1 MKTIG
6 VVAGSFDPITNGHV
20 WMIKQAARLVDHLHV
35 VIGQNPAKKGT
46 FTEEKRLELVT
57 AALENV
63 KFGDTKVTLHILGHG
78 LLVHFAQSV
87 NATHLIRGVRNAQDF
102 TYESDIAVVNR
113 KIAPHI
119 QTVFLNSPP
128 ELSAVSS
135 SVVRSLVG
143 FKDWRKIVGE
153 YVDPAVVNAFAV
165 QLGEPEDPKEEW
177 GWVRNFLPNYSLQG
191 QDEMYAELLAIGIE
205 SIDGDETISPDG
217 QYKIVTNSSD
227 HQLTGHERDSSMEV
241 YTLYRKVKA

>member
-20 WMIKQAARLVDHLHV
+20 WMIQQAARLVDQLHV

-46 FTEEKRLELVT
+46 FTEAQRLELVQ
-57 AALENV
+57 AALKDVN
-63 KFGDTKVTLHILGHG
+63 FGDTAVQLHILGHG

-87 NATHLIRGVRNAQDF
+87 DATHLIRGVRNAQDF

-113 KIAPHI
+113 RIAPHI
-119 QTVFLNSPP
+119 QTVFVNSPP

-143 FKDWRKIVGE
+143 FKDWRKIVKE
-153 YVDPAVVNAFAV
+153 YVHPAVVNAFAV
-165 QLGEPEDPKEEW
+165 QLGEPVVHEEKW
-177 GWVRNFLPNYSLQG
+177 DFVCSFLPHYSMHD
-191 QDEMYAELLAIGIE
+191 QDEMDAALIAVGIE
-205 SIDGDETISPDG
+205 SLGEDETISPDG
-217 QYKIVTNSSD
+217 QYKVVFTSSN
-227 HQLTGHERDSSMEV
+227 HERDSSMDT
-241 YTLYRKVKA
+241 YSLYKKVNA